1 MAIVFSGN
9 LAYLQAIHIL
19 KLLVSDNR
27 SGKLILQNEDN
38 RENGEIYLN
47 GGRIVHA
54 VCENYLGEP
63 AFNEL
68 VHWRSGKFA
77 FEPDTASFQET
88 IGKETAQLLS
98 ESEMQVQ
105 AWQKISRHIPSFNV
119 KFKGTGHTPHASVK
133 LKAKDWDVLHAL
145 GEDEASVTELA
156 AKLNQHEMDVAVIL
170 YNLVEADVIQAGV
183 SAQPV
188 PREVVD
194 AKIFKAVE
202 NELIQ
207 LIGPVASIIIDDVI
221 ESFGESRS
229 NFPKDKVPALV
240 QGITNEIYDPQ
251 KQVTF
256 QQFMLRQIKS
266 L

>member
-9 LAYLQAIHIL
+9 LAYLQVMPVL
-19 KLLVSDNR
+19 KLLVSAER
-27 SGKLILQNEDN
+27 TGKLILQNEDR
-38 RENGEIYLN
+38 RESGVIYLN

-68 VHWRSGKFA
+68 ILWRSGKFA
-77 FEPDTASFQET
+77 FEPESVSPQESLD
-88 IGKETAQLLS
+88 KETAQLLS
-98 ESEMQVQ
+98 ESEMQIE
-105 AWQKISRHIPSFNV
+105 AWQKISRHIPSFRI
-119 KFKGTGHTPHASVK
+119 KFKATGHAPHSTVK

-145 GEDEASVTELA
+145 GEDELSVLELA
-156 AKLNQHEMDVAVIL
+156 LKLNQRDMDVAAIV
-170 YNLVEADVIQAGV
+170 YTLVEADVVEAET

-188 PREVVD
+188 RKEIVHE
-194 AKIFKAVE
+194 KIFKAIE

-240 QGITNEIYDPQ
+240 EGITNEIYDPQ